1 MRSFDLICS
10 DGRQAM
16 GSFSV
21 LPLES
26 LQNLVGAPRQRTL
39 FGSLELWKGKV
50 GGHVSW
56 PRNFNAVKP
65 LCSQKLQFE
74 FSEPCS
80 RTTTLPETVTTTKII
95 TLLAGDI

>member
-1 MRSFDLICS
+1 
-10 DGRQAM
+10 M

-50 GGHVSW
+50 GGQ
-56 PRNFNAVKP
+56 RM
-65 LCSQKLQFE
+65 LKLHFE
-74 FSEPCS
+74 FSKPCS

-95 TLLAGDI
+95 TLLAGDT